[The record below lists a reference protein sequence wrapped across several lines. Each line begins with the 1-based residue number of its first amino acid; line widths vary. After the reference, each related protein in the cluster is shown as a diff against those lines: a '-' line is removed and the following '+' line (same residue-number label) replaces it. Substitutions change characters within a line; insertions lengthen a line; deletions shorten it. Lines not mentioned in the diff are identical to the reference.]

1 LEHLRVKKVEN
12 SLEKWAKAKVNS
24 LAAAFQTLVAV
35 HAPMENFM
43 QERKSETT
51 AFEVTI
57 GSSPVHVKT
66 GIVGKPLTGTTRK
79 ITDQANLVKGD
90 QALVSLVKETAKGQK
105 GLVMES
111 KTLST
116 ALARTEDLTQSKIS
130 VTTVAN
136 VRIL

>member
-1 LEHLRVKKVEN
+1 
-12 SLEKWAKAKVNS
+12 
-24 LAAAFQTLVAV
+24 
-35 HAPMENFM
+35 M

-79 ITDQANLVKGD
+79 ITDQAMLQNTFRNSFLDMFYINNILSKNIVIEHSQANLVKGD
-90 QALVSLVKETAKGQK
+90 QALVNLVKETAKGQK

-116 ALARTEDLTQSKIS
+116 ALARTEVFYKSFL
-130 VTTVAN
+130 
-136 VRIL
+136 